1 MLVRRLLVRL
11 PDRPGSLGKV
21 TTLLGRLGVDIREVR
36 ILGRDGA
43 HATDEFLVAI
53 QGPVL
58 ESCLVDLIEELEG
71 MHVLA
76 FEALPVPAKPALKK
90 VQAPDSVVENVVAL
104 AEGEPDQV
112 PPLVDVVVEDLG
124 GNGHDPAPLG

>member
-21 TTLLGRLGVDIREVR
+21 TTLLGRLGIDIREVR

-43 HATDEFLVAI
+43 YATDEFIVAI

-58 ESCLVDLIEELEG
+58 DSCLVDLLEELESVY
-71 MHVLA
+71 VLT
-76 FEALPVPAKPALKK
+76 FEETQPANGL
-90 VQAPDSVVENVVAL
+90 VEDVVAL
-104 AEGEPDQV
+104 AEGEPDQA
-112 PPLVDVVVEDLG
+112 PSLVDVVVEDLR
-124 GNGHDPAPLG
+124 GHRDDPAPLR

>member
-43 HATDEFLVAI
+43 YATDEFIVAV

-58 ESCLVDLIEELEG
+58 EGCLVDLLEELESV
-71 MHVLA
+71 HVLT
-76 FEALPVPAKPALKK
+76 FEPADGL
-90 VQAPDSVVENVVAL
+90 VENVVAL
-104 AEGEPDQV
+104 AEGEPDQA

-124 GNGHDPAPLG
+124 GHGDDPAPLR

>member
-43 HATDEFLVAI
+43 YATDEFIVAV

-58 ESCLVDLIEELEG
+58 ESCLVDLLEELENV
-71 MHVLA
+71 HVLV
-76 FEALPVPAKPALKK
+76 FEEPQPANRL
-90 VQAPDSVVENVVAL
+90 VENVVAL

-112 PPLVDVVVEDLG
+112 PALSDVVVEDLG
-124 GNGHDPAPLG
+124 GNSHDPAPFGQ

>member
-1 MLVRRLLVRL
+1 MLLRRLLVRL

-43 HATDEFLVAI
+43 HATDEFVVSI

-76 FEALPVPAKPALKK
+76 FEELKPPNSL
-90 VQAPDSVVENVVAL
+90 VEDVVAL
-104 AEGEPDQV
+104 AEREPDQV